1 MVVPWPE
8 KLGHYQFK
16 KYGEF
21 VDRVLERFEQ
31 KDTELSFKELAQ
43 LNQVGILIE
52 YMLEFQRLSIKVSLR
67 PGKSQVTKVR
77 DSPQ

>member
-21 VDRVLERFEQ
+21 VDRVLER
-31 KDTELSFKELAQ
+31 LSKKIQ
-43 LNQVGILIE
+43 NC
-52 YMLEFQRLSIKVSLR
+52 LSKN
-67 PGKSQVTKVR
+67 
-77 DSPQ
+77 